1 MPDELT
7 TPAEAMSDADETPDM
22 PETQD
27 TLVVPGISVMVYD
40 GPKIEISEEMRTS
53 YMGYAMSTI
62 VSRALPDVRDG
73 LKPVQ
78 RRILYAMRELGL
90 APTNR
95 HLKSAKIVGETIGNF
110 HPHGDQAI
118 YMTMVRMAQDFSL
131 RYPLV
136 DGQGNFGCF
145 TGDTKIRLL
154 DGTEKSFAEL
164 ALLPKEEVFSVYS
177 VDAEGQI
184 VVGEGRNSRVT
195 RRDAAL
201 IQVTLDNGEEIR
213 CTPDHRFLL
222 RSGVYKEAQF
232 LTPEDSLM
240 PGYFDTAPVKE
251 GLNNYLRVQQ
261 PQTGQWEF
269 VHRIAD
275 AFNEK
280 MGRVGSA
287 MGAFVRHHKNFNR
300 FDNRPENIERL
311 GFVEHLHLHAL
322 HLAELW
328 QNDAFRTA
336 QREGVQRF
344 YDENPE
350 VREERRQ
357 RMVAQNQSAEFRA
370 ENGKKVGARL
380 KEHYAQNTEARA
392 VIAERMRLLWADPDY
407 RIKMS
412 AALQGIEKRPLT
424 PEQRAEVSR
433 IVGEKSRAMWQDD
446 SKREEIVAAITV
458 AMQSPEL
465 RARLSEQSK
474 ALWQDESYRAKFAAD
489 HHQKMA
495 KKLWDDPRTRIAHRE
510 KINEQW
516 QDKNFQQAHRE
527 GVQRRAAVRLAENPD
542 YMQQLNVKAVES
554 LKQCWQD
561 PSYKQNVVRQRI
573 RRYGSALIA
582 QFGAATLT
590 PEIYETNRP
599 NNNIPRWAK
608 AQSYF
613 GTFEELV
620 AASANYN
627 HRIVSVEWLEEKADV
642 YDITVDTHHNF
653 LLSGGVFV
661 HNSIDDDPPAAYRY
675 TEARMTPLA
684 MELLEDIEKDT
695 VDFTP
700 TFDNERR
707 EPSVLPGKF
716 PNLICN
722 GATGIAVGMATNMPP
737 HNLTEVCGGL
747 IHLLRHPAATTEEL
761 MAFIP
766 GPDFPTSGL
775 ILGQK
780 GIRAAYETG
789 RGSVTMQAKVH
800 FEQMDNGKSAIIITE
815 LPYQV
820 IKSKLI
826 EQIGLL
832 AREKKVEGITNVNDY
847 TDKTG
852 IRVVIELRRDVLPQ
866 KVLNYLLKHTPM
878 RMNFGV
884 NLITLIA
891 QTIDQTDQ
899 KENKDKSRVILQPK
913 LVGLK
918 SILQEYIDHRRVVIT
933 RRTKFELAR
942 AKARAHILEGYQI
955 AVQNLDEVIAII
967 RQSRNTEAARGRLIE
982 RFGFTGIQ
990 TEAILSMQLRS
1001 LTGLEQDK
1009 IESEYREI
1017 LKEIARLE
1025 DILADPRRVD
1035 AHIQKDLEY
1044 LRDKFGDARRTRM
1057 ERTEA
1062 EEINLEDLIADEE
1075 MLITITRDGYIRR
1088 LKMDTFPTQGRGGKG
1103 RIAGKTKEEDGFEHL
1118 FMAST
1123 HDYILFFTDRGR
1135 VYRLKAFEVPE
1146 ASRTAMG
1153 TNIINL
1159 IQVLP
1164 DEHVTATVPIRNL
1177 KNAEGYF
1184 FMGTVRGEIKRT
1196 RIAEFANLRANGLV
1210 TFDMNEGDQLN
1221 WVKLTDGDQNIV
1233 LTTIK
1238 GMAIRFKESD
1248 VRASG
1253 RASGGVRGIVLDGE
1267 DDHVVGLDIASD
1279 DSDLLVVGANGL
1291 GKRTSMAAY
1300 KTQGRGGKGLK
1311 TMDITVRTGHLK
1323 AACVVP
1329 REGQENLRLMIVTE
1343 HGTGIRVKVS
1353 EIKTTQSRST
1363 QGVKL
1368 IELREGDAVKTVEYF
1383 DASKKPE
1390 D

>member
-1 MPDELT
+1 MPDDLT
-7 TPAEAMSDADETPDM
+7 NPAEATPEDENLPETP
-22 PETQD
+22 EA
-27 TLVVPGISVMVYD
+27 LAEPGVAVMTYD

-90 APTNR
+90 SPNNR

-136 DGQGNFGCF
+136 DGQGNFG
-145 TGDTKIRLL
+145 
-154 DGTEKSFAEL
+154 
-164 ALLPKEEVFSVYS
+164 
-177 VDAEGQI
+177 
-184 VVGEGRNSRVT
+184 
-195 RRDAAL
+195 
-201 IQVTLDNGEEIR
+201 
-213 CTPDHRFLL
+213 
-222 RSGVYKEAQF
+222 
-232 LTPEDSLM
+232 
-240 PGYFDTAPVKE
+240 
-251 GLNNYLRVQQ
+251 
-261 PQTGQWEF
+261 
-269 VHRIAD
+269 
-275 AFNEK
+275 
-280 MGRVGSA
+280 
-287 MGAFVRHHKNFNR
+287 
-300 FDNRPENIERL
+300 
-311 GFVEHLHLHAL
+311 
-322 HLAELW
+322 
-328 QNDAFRTA
+328 
-336 QREGVQRF
+336 
-344 YDENPE
+344 
-350 VREERRQ
+350 
-357 RMVAQNQSAEFRA
+357 
-370 ENGKKVGARL
+370 
-380 KEHYAQNTEARA
+380 
-392 VIAERMRLLWADPDY
+392 
-407 RIKMS
+407 
-412 AALQGIEKRPLT
+412 
-424 PEQRAEVSR
+424 
-433 IVGEKSRAMWQDD
+433 
-446 SKREEIVAAITV
+446 
-458 AMQSPEL
+458 
-465 RARLSEQSK
+465 
-474 ALWQDESYRAKFAAD
+474 
-489 HHQKMA
+489 
-495 KKLWDDPRTRIAHRE
+495 
-510 KINEQW
+510 
-516 QDKNFQQAHRE
+516 
-527 GVQRRAAVRLAENPD
+527 
-542 YMQQLNVKAVES
+542 
-554 LKQCWQD
+554 
-561 PSYKQNVVRQRI
+561 
-573 RRYGSALIA
+573 
-582 QFGAATLT
+582 
-590 PEIYETNRP
+590 
-599 NNNIPRWAK
+599 
-608 AQSYF
+608 
-613 GTFEELV
+613 
-620 AASANYN
+620 
-627 HRIVSVEWLEEKADV
+627 
-642 YDITVDTHHNF
+642 
-653 LLSGGVFV
+653 
-661 HNSIDDDPPAAYRY
+661 SIDDDPPAAYRY

-695 VDFTP
+695 VDFVP

-737 HNLTEVCGGL
+737 HNLTEVCNAL
-747 IHLLRHPAATTEEL
+747 IHQLRHPEVTTEEL

-800 FEQMDNGKSAIIITE
+800 FEQMDNNKTAIIITE

-832 AREKKVEGITNVNDY
+832 AREKKVEGITGVNDY

-852 IRVVIELRRDVLPQ
+852 MRVVIELRRDVLPQ

-884 NLITLIA
+884 ILLSLVDGGRGPKTL
-891 QTIDQTDQ
+891 
-899 KENKDKSRVILQPK
+899 
-913 LVGLK
+913 GLK
-918 SILQEYIDHRRVVIT
+918 GILQEYIEHRRTIIT
-933 RRTKFELAR
+933 RRTRFELAR
-942 AKARAHILEGYQI
+942 AKARAHILEGLQI
-955 AVQNLDEVIAII
+955 AVQNLDEVIQII
-967 RQSRNTEAARGRLIE
+967 RQSRSTEMARGRLIE
-982 RFGFTGIQ
+982 RFAFTGIQ
-990 TEAILSMQLRS
+990 AEAILNMQLRQ

-1009 IESEYREI
+1009 IEGEYKEL

-1025 DILADPRRVD
+1025 DILNDQRRVD
-1035 AHIQKDLEY
+1035 ALIQKDLEY
-1044 LRDKFGDARRTRM
+1044 LREKFGDARRTRI
-1057 ERTEA
+1057 EKTEA

-1103 RIAGKTKEEDGFEHL
+1103 RIAGKTKEEDAFEHL

-1146 ASRTAMG
+1146 SSRTAMG
-1153 TNIINL
+1153 MNIINL
-1159 IQVLP
+1159 IQILP
-1164 DEHVTATVPIRNL
+1164 DEHITATVPIRNL

-1210 TFDMNEGDQLN
+1210 TFDMNEGDKLN
-1221 WVKLTDGDQNIV
+1221 WVKLTDGEQNIV

-1253 RASGGVRGIVLDGE
+1253 RASGGVRGIVLDG
-1267 DDHVVGLDIASD
+1267 DDDRVVGMDIASD

-1291 GKRTSMAAY
+1291 GKRTSMEAY

-1311 TMDITVRTGHLK
+1311 TMDITARTGNLI

-1329 REGQENLRLMIVTE
+1329 REGQENLRLVIVTE

-1368 IELREGDAVKTVEYF
+1368 IELREGDSVKTVEYF

>member
-7 TPAEAMSDADETPDM
+7 SPAEAM
-22 PETQD
+22 PEDDDLPEVPQ
-27 TLVVPGISVMVYD
+27 TLAAPGVSVMVYD
-40 GPKIEISEEMRTS
+40 GPKIEISDEMRTS
-53 YMGYAMSTI
+53 YLGYAMSTI

-90 APTNR
+90 SPNNR

-136 DGQGNFGCF
+136 DGQGNFG
-145 TGDTKIRLL
+145 
-154 DGTEKSFAEL
+154 
-164 ALLPKEEVFSVYS
+164 
-177 VDAEGQI
+177 
-184 VVGEGRNSRVT
+184 
-195 RRDAAL
+195 
-201 IQVTLDNGEEIR
+201 
-213 CTPDHRFLL
+213 
-222 RSGVYKEAQF
+222 
-232 LTPEDSLM
+232 
-240 PGYFDTAPVKE
+240 
-251 GLNNYLRVQQ
+251 
-261 PQTGQWEF
+261 
-269 VHRIAD
+269 
-275 AFNEK
+275 
-280 MGRVGSA
+280 
-287 MGAFVRHHKNFNR
+287 
-300 FDNRPENIERL
+300 
-311 GFVEHLHLHAL
+311 
-322 HLAELW
+322 
-328 QNDAFRTA
+328 
-336 QREGVQRF
+336 
-344 YDENPE
+344 
-350 VREERRQ
+350 
-357 RMVAQNQSAEFRA
+357 
-370 ENGKKVGARL
+370 
-380 KEHYAQNTEARA
+380 
-392 VIAERMRLLWADPDY
+392 
-407 RIKMS
+407 
-412 AALQGIEKRPLT
+412 
-424 PEQRAEVSR
+424 
-433 IVGEKSRAMWQDD
+433 
-446 SKREEIVAAITV
+446 
-458 AMQSPEL
+458 
-465 RARLSEQSK
+465 
-474 ALWQDESYRAKFAAD
+474 
-489 HHQKMA
+489 
-495 KKLWDDPRTRIAHRE
+495 
-510 KINEQW
+510 
-516 QDKNFQQAHRE
+516 
-527 GVQRRAAVRLAENPD
+527 
-542 YMQQLNVKAVES
+542 
-554 LKQCWQD
+554 
-561 PSYKQNVVRQRI
+561 
-573 RRYGSALIA
+573 
-582 QFGAATLT
+582 
-590 PEIYETNRP
+590 
-599 NNNIPRWAK
+599 
-608 AQSYF
+608 
-613 GTFEELV
+613 
-620 AASANYN
+620 
-627 HRIVSVEWLEEKADV
+627 
-642 YDITVDTHHNF
+642 
-653 LLSGGVFV
+653 
-661 HNSIDDDPPAAYRY
+661 SIDDDPPAAYRY

-695 VDFTP
+695 VDFVP

-722 GATGIAVGMATNMPP
+722 GSTGIAVGMATNMPP
-737 HNLTEVCGGL
+737 HNLTEVCNG
-747 IHLLRHPAATTEEL
+747 ITHLLENPEATTEEL

-766 GPDFPTSGL
+766 GPDFPTAGL

-780 GIRAAYETG
+780 GTRSAYETG

-800 FEQMDNGKSAIIITE
+800 FEQMDNNKTAIIITE

-832 AREKKVEGITNVNDY
+832 AREKKVEGITAVNDY
-847 TDKTG
+847 TDKSG
-852 IRVVIELRRDVLPQ
+852 MRVVIELRRDVLPQ
-866 KVLNYLLKHTPM
+866 KVLNYLFKHTPM
-878 RMNFGV
+878 RLNFGV
-884 NLITLIA
+884 
-891 QTIDQTDQ
+891 
-899 KENKDKSRVILQPK
+899 ILLSLVDNGRGPK
-913 LVGLK
+913 LLGLK
-918 SILQEYIDHRRVVIT
+918 GILQEYIDHRRIIIT
-933 RRTKFELAR
+933 RRTRFELAR

-967 RQSRNTEAARGRLIE
+967 RRSRSTEVARQSLIE
-982 RFGFTGIQ
+982 RFSFTGIQ

-1009 IESEYREI
+1009 IEAEYKEI

-1025 DILADPRRVD
+1025 DILVDPRRVN
-1035 AHIQKDLEY
+1035 AMIKADLKY
-1044 LRDKFGDARRTRM
+1044 LKDKFGDARKTVI
-1057 ERTEA
+1057 EKTEA
-1062 EEINLEDLIADEE
+1062 EEINLEDLIANEE

-1118 FMAST
+1118 FVAST

-1153 TNIINL
+1153 MAVINL
-1159 IQVLP
+1159 IQILP
-1164 DEHVTATVPIRNL
+1164 DERITATVPIRNL

-1221 WVKLTDGDQNIV
+1221 WVKMTDGEQNIV

-1267 DDHVVGLDIASD
+1267 EDRVVAMDIASD

-1311 TMDITVRTGHLK
+1311 TMDITARTGHLI
-1323 AACVVP
+1323 ASCVVP
-1329 REGQENLRLMIVTE
+1329 REGEENLRLMIVTE

-1368 IELREGDAVKTVEYF
+1368 IELREGDLVKTVEYL
-1383 DASKKPE
+1383 DASKKAE

>member
-7 TPAEAMSDADETPDM
+7 SPAEAM
-22 PETQD
+22 PEDDDLPEVPQ
-27 TLVVPGISVMVYD
+27 TLVAPGVSVMVYD
-40 GPKIEISEEMRTS
+40 GPKIEISDEMRTS
-53 YMGYAMSTI
+53 YLGYAMSTI

-90 APTNR
+90 SPNNR

-136 DGQGNFGCF
+136 DGQGNFG
-145 TGDTKIRLL
+145 
-154 DGTEKSFAEL
+154 
-164 ALLPKEEVFSVYS
+164 
-177 VDAEGQI
+177 
-184 VVGEGRNSRVT
+184 
-195 RRDAAL
+195 
-201 IQVTLDNGEEIR
+201 
-213 CTPDHRFLL
+213 
-222 RSGVYKEAQF
+222 
-232 LTPEDSLM
+232 
-240 PGYFDTAPVKE
+240 
-251 GLNNYLRVQQ
+251 
-261 PQTGQWEF
+261 
-269 VHRIAD
+269 
-275 AFNEK
+275 
-280 MGRVGSA
+280 
-287 MGAFVRHHKNFNR
+287 
-300 FDNRPENIERL
+300 
-311 GFVEHLHLHAL
+311 
-322 HLAELW
+322 
-328 QNDAFRTA
+328 
-336 QREGVQRF
+336 
-344 YDENPE
+344 
-350 VREERRQ
+350 
-357 RMVAQNQSAEFRA
+357 
-370 ENGKKVGARL
+370 
-380 KEHYAQNTEARA
+380 
-392 VIAERMRLLWADPDY
+392 
-407 RIKMS
+407 
-412 AALQGIEKRPLT
+412 
-424 PEQRAEVSR
+424 
-433 IVGEKSRAMWQDD
+433 
-446 SKREEIVAAITV
+446 
-458 AMQSPEL
+458 
-465 RARLSEQSK
+465 
-474 ALWQDESYRAKFAAD
+474 
-489 HHQKMA
+489 
-495 KKLWDDPRTRIAHRE
+495 
-510 KINEQW
+510 
-516 QDKNFQQAHRE
+516 
-527 GVQRRAAVRLAENPD
+527 
-542 YMQQLNVKAVES
+542 
-554 LKQCWQD
+554 
-561 PSYKQNVVRQRI
+561 
-573 RRYGSALIA
+573 
-582 QFGAATLT
+582 
-590 PEIYETNRP
+590 
-599 NNNIPRWAK
+599 
-608 AQSYF
+608 
-613 GTFEELV
+613 
-620 AASANYN
+620 
-627 HRIVSVEWLEEKADV
+627 
-642 YDITVDTHHNF
+642 
-653 LLSGGVFV
+653 
-661 HNSIDDDPPAAYRY
+661 SIDDDPPAAYRY

-695 VDFTP
+695 VDFVP

-722 GATGIAVGMATNMPP
+722 GSTGIAVGMATNMPP
-737 HNLTEVCGGL
+737 HNLTEVCNG
-747 IHLLRHPAATTEEL
+747 ITHLLENPEATTEEL

-766 GPDFPTSGL
+766 GPDFPTAGL

-780 GIRAAYETG
+780 GTRSAYETG

-800 FEQMDNGKSAIIITE
+800 FEQMDNNKTAIIITE

-832 AREKKVEGITNVNDY
+832 AREKKVEGITAVNDY
-847 TDKTG
+847 TDKSG
-852 IRVVIELRRDVLPQ
+852 MRVVIELRRDVLPQ
-866 KVLNYLLKHTPM
+866 KVLNYLFKHTPM
-878 RMNFGV
+878 RLNFGV
-884 NLITLIA
+884 
-891 QTIDQTDQ
+891 
-899 KENKDKSRVILQPK
+899 ILLSLVDNGRGPK
-913 LVGLK
+913 LLGLK
-918 SILQEYIDHRRVVIT
+918 GILQEYIDHRRIIIT
-933 RRTKFELAR
+933 RRTRFELAR

-967 RQSRNTEAARGRLIE
+967 RRSRSTEVARQSLIE
-982 RFGFTGIQ
+982 RFSFTGIQ

-1009 IESEYREI
+1009 IEAEYKEI

-1025 DILADPRRVD
+1025 DILVDPRRVN
-1035 AHIQKDLEY
+1035 AMIKADLKY
-1044 LRDKFGDARRTRM
+1044 LKDKFGDARKTVI
-1057 ERTEA
+1057 EKTEA
-1062 EEINLEDLIADEE
+1062 EEINLEDLIANEE

-1118 FMAST
+1118 FVAST

-1153 TNIINL
+1153 MAVINL
-1159 IQVLP
+1159 IQILP
-1164 DEHVTATVPIRNL
+1164 DERITATVPIRNL

-1221 WVKLTDGDQNIV
+1221 WVKMTDGEQNIV

-1267 DDHVVGLDIASD
+1267 EDRVVAMDIASD

-1311 TMDITVRTGHLK
+1311 TMDITARTGHLI
-1323 AACVVP
+1323 ASCVVP
-1329 REGQENLRLMIVTE
+1329 REGEENLRLMIVTE

-1368 IELREGDAVKTVEYF
+1368 IELREGDLVKTVEYL
-1383 DASKKPE
+1383 DASKKAE